1 MSEGDQPGQPLD
13 KHDQAEE
20 NAGVA
25 VAGRQRET
33 HMGFARTLATIAF
46 IIALPVALIT
56 TNVRL
61 LANAPLVYRY
71 AFDRYDAQSS
81 TGLSRADLNSTAAAL
96 RDVLQRQRED
106 LLSHGNRRWSTD
118 SVFNARETRH
128 MEDVKRL
135 FVIADDAQEVSAVY
149 VLLYVVGMFVW
160 ARGGSM
166 RQLAAQSLIGI
177 ALGAAFVGGI
187 GIFAA
192 FGFEAAFTRFHELV
206 FSNNFWQLNPAT
218 DHLIQMFPPPFWRDM
233 TIFLG
238 LMCAAEAVLIG
249 GVSAV
254 SCSAPAASAGA
265 SPPASPSTTRRRR
278 PHSAAAARNC
288 HSERVKK
295 LSGRPSPRIVRA
307 GAVRRANPLPAYGN
321 VRERHR
327 FARHRVRCLCQL
339 VVQPAVRFVEPGE
352 RRFERRQL
360 AACGFPVSSSRMVV
374 SSLESAARRSIV
386 PNSFIGMGM
395 TRVYVS
401 ATGE

>member
-1 MSEGDQPGQPLD
+1 MSEGDQPAQPLD
-13 KHDQAEE
+13 KRDQAEQ
-20 NAGVA
+20 NTGVA

-71 AFDRYDAQSS
+71 AFDRYDAESS

-96 RDVLQRQRED
+96 RTYFNDNEKTFYHTVTEDGLQ
-106 LLSHGNRRWSTD
+106 T

-128 MEDVKRL
+128 MEDVKHL
-135 FVIADDAQEVSAVY
+135 FVIANDAQEVSAVY

-206 FSNNFWQLNPAT
+206 FSNNFWQLNPDT
-218 DHLIQMFPPPFWRDM
+218 DHLIQMFPPLFWRDM

-238 LMCAAEAVLIG
+238 LMCAAEALLIG

-254 SCSAPAASAGA
+254 YLL
-265 SPPASPSTTRRRR
+265 STR
-278 PHSAAAARNC
+278 
-288 HSERVKK
+288 
-295 LSGRPSPRIVRA
+295 
-307 GAVRRANPLPAYGN
+307 
-321 VRERHR
+321 
-327 FARHRVRCLCQL
+327 
-339 VVQPAVRFVEPGE
+339 GE
-352 RRFERRQL
+352 RRRL
-360 AACGFPVSSSRMVV
+360 AAGVTIDHSQTQ
-374 SSLESAARRSIV
+374 AA
-386 PNSFIGMGM
+386 
-395 TRVYVS
+395 
-401 ATGE
+401 